1 MKILKKTLQI
11 LILSFFL
18 QNISNASVP
27 YFIDFKFIL
36 NESQAGK
43 KAQKFL
49 KEKLEKGIKN
59 IQTEEKKI
67 LDQEKQLINQK
78 KVISPEEYKNKV
90 KELRKKVSSL
100 QKKRNLLLESV
111 SKQRTEARN
120 ELLKNLN
127 PIIKQYMKDKKIRMV
142 LDKKSLLL
150 ADENLDITGEIMN
163 ELNKKLKSISLK

>member
-100 QKKRNLLLESV
+100 QKK
-111 SKQRTEARN
+111 
-120 ELLKNLN
+120 
-127 PIIKQYMKDKKIRMV
+127 KKFTFRVCI
-142 LDKKSLLL
+142 
-150 ADENLDITGEIMN
+150 
-163 ELNKKLKSISLK
+163 

>member
-18 QNISNASVP
+18 QNISYASVP

-100 QKKRNLLLESV
+100 QKKRNSLLESV

-150 ADENLDITGEIMN
+150 ADENLDITSEIMN